1 MRATRDEP
9 GPDDPFAPVADR
21 RGSWIGGPGFIFFV
35 LLVLI
40 GAGSAIYLQ
49 ATGQLGSMLAQGGQ
63 MIHLGTTPAPLDSS
77 TPENGGDLQSM
88 VAAPSDA
95 PSAPVKPLVLTPM
108 SPAQL
113 IAKRP
118 PPRSLRLPVGEFDQ
132 PPVKRF
138 ARPALFLGEKPRV
151 GVLVVGLGLNRG
163 ITAAAIADLPPEIS
177 LSFSPYAAELPAWI
191 DAAHAYGHEV
201 LLDLPLEPRN
211 YPQDDPGPLG
221 LLTAL
226 NKEEN
231 LRRLAELLKESDGVA
246 GVATQFGDR
255 FLGDADALRPILS
268 EIGQRGLGFVATVPE
283 PSLPALAAGIS
294 DAPLLTRI
302 DRAFPQDASRQT
314 LAAEIEALL
323 GNARAQGRALAV
335 IPSYP
340 ASLAALTTLA
350 GAAKDRGMALVPASA
365 FLQQK

>member
-9 GPDDPFAPVADR
+9 GSDDPFAPSHR
-21 RGSWIGGPGFIFFV
+21 RGSWIGGPGFIFLV

-40 GAGSAIYLQ
+40 GAGTAIYLQ
-49 ATGQLGSMLAQGGQ
+49 ATGQLPALLAQGGQ
-63 MIHLGTTPAPLDSS
+63 MIHLGTTPAPLPGGGTD
-77 TPENGGDLQSM
+77 TGGGDLQSM
-88 VAAPSDA
+88 TAVPGDT

-108 SPAQL
+108 RPAEL
-113 IAKRP
+113 IEKRP
-118 PPRSLRLPVGEFDQ
+118 PPRSLRLQAGEFDQ

-226 NKEEN
+226 NKTEN
-231 LRRLAELLKESDGVA
+231 LRRLADLLKDADGIA

-255 FLGDADALRPILS
+255 FLSDADALRPILS

-283 PSLPALAAGIS
+283 PSLPAVAGEIS
-294 DAPLLTRI
+294 DAPLLVRI
-302 DRAFPQDASRQT
+302 DRAFPQDASRQA

-323 GNARAQGRALAV
+323 GSARAQGRALAV

-350 GAAKDRGMALVPASA
+350 GAAKDRGTALVPASA